1 MCYYRQCKELFTVE
15 STTLLLS
22 LTTALKDAIGVAANK
37 QNISS
42 SELIRR
48 AVANA
53 IGYDLEAEKQEKKKN
68 ERRGRPRLYA
78 TSEERIAAA
87 RERTQTQ
94 RELTNK
100 LLEHVRQQEHAGN
113 IAALEESL
121 KRRSINIK

>member
-1 MCYYRQCKELFTVE
+1 ME

-22 LTTALKDAIGVAANK
+22 LTTTLKDAIGVAANK

-53 IGYDLEAEKQEKKKN
+53 IGYDLEAEKEEKRKN

-94 RELTNK
+94 RELITK
-100 LLEHVRQQEHAGN
+100 LMDHVGQQDHAKGVE
-113 IAALEESL
+113 ALEASL
-121 KRRSINIK
+121 KRRGINIK